1 MQVILLLA
9 DVGLFVLGY
18 MILQRQQE
26 IMILASRREKTLSRV
41 SKKKRAK
48 RYVIVKKTHER
59 ELVRVVPTATE
70 FMRSQYKRVAKQYN
84 EKK

>member
-18 MILQRQQE
+18 MILNKQKE
-26 IMILASRREKTLSRV
+26 IMVLANRREKTRSRV
-41 SKKKRAK
+41 PRKKRDK
-48 RYVIVKKTHER
+48 RYVVKKTHER
-59 ELVRVVPTATE
+59 EVVRVVPTATE
-70 FMRSQYKRVAKQYN
+70 FMRSQYQRVAKQYN

>member
-18 MILQRQQE
+18 MILNKQKE
-26 IMILASRREKTLSRV
+26 IMVLANRREKTRSRV
-41 SKKKRAK
+41 PRKKRDK
-48 RYVIVKKTHER
+48 RYVVVKKTHER
-59 ELVRVVPTATE
+59 EVVRVVPTATE
-70 FMRSQYKRVAKQYN
+70 FMRSQYQRVAKQYN

>member
-18 MILQRQQE
+18 MILQKQKE
-26 IMILASRREKTLSRV
+26 IMTLANRRERTRSRV
-41 SKKKRAK
+41 SRKKRDK

-59 ELVRVVPTATE
+59 EVVRVVPTATE
-70 FMRSQYKRVAKQYN
+70 FMRSQYQRVAKQYN

>member
-1 MQVILLLA
+1 MQVILLLT

-18 MILQRQQE
+18 MIIKNQKE
-26 IMILASRREKTLSRV
+26 IMLLVNRREKILSKV
-41 SKKKRAK
+41 PKKKRNK
-48 RYVIVKKTHER
+48 RYVVVKKTHER
-59 ELVRVVPTATE
+59 EIVRVVPTATE

>member
-18 MILQRQQE
+18 MILQKQKE
-26 IMILASRREKTLSRV
+26 IMTLANRRERTRSRV
-41 SKKKRAK
+41 PRKKRNK

-59 ELVRVVPTATE
+59 EVVRVVPTATE
-70 FMRSQYKRVAKQYN
+70 FMRSQYQRVAKQYN